1 MTRQRCAPTRRELLQ
16 GGLALA
22 GLGLLS
28 GCAVLPIAPQRQARL
43 PRVGYLTGGGDR
55 ALADG
60 FRLGLADHGYVEGQN
75 IVVEWRDAEGRSDR
89 LPGLAAQ
96 AGHLQLI
103 SQRLAI
109 EFRAQVQLIDDLLHE
124 PFRRLS

>member
-1 MTRQRCAPTRRELLQ
+1 MTRQRCAPTRRELLR

-28 GCAVLPIAPQRQARL
+28 GCAALPIGPRQQARL
-43 PRVGYLTGGGDR
+43 PRIGYLTSGTSQDR
-55 ALADG
+55 ADG

-89 LPGLAAQ
+89 L
-96 AGHLQLI
+96 
-103 SQRLAI
+103 
-109 EFRAQVQLIDDLLHE
+109 RAW
-124 PFRRLS
+124 PPSWSACRSMSWWRTGAPRSGP